1 MKKLITI
8 ALSLLLL
15 PFLAQSQPLPN
26 TLTPDQKAYE
36 LSLIWREMAY
46 NFDNMDH
53 CAEVDA
59 DSLYRAFVPV
69 VRATEDDYA
78 YSKAIMRYLASF
90 QNSHTYVV
98 DAPWLVAPLAQP
110 YIRTEYRD
118 GKLFL
123 TNFASKYAD
132 RMRVGDEVVRING
145 VDAVTYMRENMLP
158 CVPATNNDHRLQI
171 AMSFMGLWTLF
182 PYGTMF
188 DLTLKGDTLY
198 QLSLPAEK
206 LVDDPSNDWYVNDYE
221 RNKENI
227 CYIDHTSGTGYLRLT
242 DCFETGKQFF
252 LQHKDSLAECQ
263 HIILDLTHNVGGQS
277 FNTDDVVGFLAKVD
291 SFSSETILS
300 KMNIAYMKAQGSY
313 RCWENAD
320 PDDIVCQMKN
330 GTYFYTIPSTRYPNP
345 YYPDNFKGKVMVIQ
359 GNNTASAAEWLVS
372 RLHQDKSI
380 VFYGEKTSGATGN
393 PYQLNLP
400 SGMIVRFNTWRTFGP
415 DGTETSYGFAPD
427 IPMDFSDCYK
437 ATTAEELFR
446 RLIAKI
452 EGR

>member
-8 ALSLLLL
+8 SLTLFL
-15 PFLAQSQPLPN
+15 PFLLQSQPLPN

-90 QNSHTYVV
+90 QNSHTY
-98 DAPWLVAPLAQP
+98 
-110 YIRTEYRD
+110 
-118 GKLFL
+118 
-123 TNFASKYAD
+123 
-132 RMRVGDEVVRING
+132 G

-158 CVPATNNDHRLQI
+158 YVPATNDDHRLQI

-221 RNKENI
+221 RNKENV
-227 CYIDHTSGTGYLRLT
+227 CYINRESGTGYLRLT

-263 HIILDLTHNVGGQS
+263 RIILDLTHNVGGQS
-277 FNTDDVVGFLAKVD
+277 FNTDDVVSFLAKVD

-313 RCWENAD
+313 RC
-320 PDDIVCQMKN
+320 
-330 GTYFYTIPSTRYPNP
+330 
-345 YYPDNFKGKVMVIQ
+345 
-359 GNNTASAAEWLVS
+359 
-372 RLHQDKSI
+372 
-380 VFYGEKTSGATGN
+380 GEKTSGATGN

-446 RLIAKI
+446 RVVAKI
-452 EGR
+452 GVR

>member
-8 ALSLLLL
+8 SLTLFL
-15 PFLAQSQPLPN
+15 PFLLQSQPLPN

-132 RMRVGDEVVRING
+132 RMRVGDEVVSING

-158 CVPATNNDHRLQI
+158 YVPATNDVHRLQI

-182 PYGTMF
+182 RMG
-188 DLTLKGDTLY
+188 
-198 QLSLPAEK
+198 
-206 LVDDPSNDWYVNDYE
+206 
-221 RNKENI
+221 
-227 CYIDHTSGTGYLRLT
+227 
-242 DCFETGKQFF
+242 
-252 LQHKDSLAECQ
+252 
-263 HIILDLTHNVGGQS
+263 
-277 FNTDDVVGFLAKVD
+277 
-291 SFSSETILS
+291 
-300 KMNIAYMKAQGSY
+300 
-313 RCWENAD
+313 RC
-320 PDDIVCQMKN
+320 
-330 GTYFYTIPSTRYPNP
+330 ST
-345 YYPDNFKGKVMVIQ
+345 
-359 GNNTASAAEWLVS
+359 
-372 RLHQDKSI
+372 
-380 VFYGEKTSGATGN
+380 
-393 PYQLNLP
+393 
-400 SGMIVRFNTWRTFGP
+400 
-415 DGTETSYGFAPD
+415 
-427 IPMDFSDCYK
+427 
-437 ATTAEELFR
+437 
-446 RLIAKI
+446 
-452 EGR
+452 

>member
-1 MKKLITI
+1 MKNLITI
-8 ALSLLLL
+8 SLTLFL
-15 PFLAQSQPLPN
+15 PFLLQSQPLPN

-98 DAPWLVAPLAQP
+98 DA
-110 YIRTEYRD
+110 
-118 GKLFL
+118 
-123 TNFASKYAD
+123 
-132 RMRVGDEVVRING
+132 
-145 VDAVTYMRENMLP
+145 VTYMRENMLP
-158 CVPATNNDHRLQI
+158 CVPATNDDHRLQI

-221 RNKENI
+221 RNKENV
-227 CYIDHTSGTGYLRLT
+227 CYINRESGTGYLRLT

-313 RCWENAD
+313 RC
-320 PDDIVCQMKN
+320 
-330 GTYFYTIPSTRYPNP
+330 
-345 YYPDNFKGKVMVIQ
+345 
-359 GNNTASAAEWLVS
+359 
-372 RLHQDKSI
+372 
-380 VFYGEKTSGATGN
+380 GEKTSGATGN
-393 PYQLNLP
+393 P
-400 SGMIVRFNTWRTFGP
+400 
-415 DGTETSYGFAPD
+415 TSS
-427 IPMDFSDCYK
+427 IC
-437 ATTAEELFR
+437 R
-446 RLIAKI
+446 R
-452 EGR
+452 G

>member
-8 ALSLLLL
+8 SLTLFL
-15 PFLAQSQPLPN
+15 PFLLQSQPLPN

-206 LVDDPSNDWYVNDYE
+206 LVDDPSNDWYVNDYD

-227 CYIDHTSGTGYLRLT
+227 CYINHASGTGYLRLT

-291 SFSSETILS
+291 SFSSETI
-300 KMNIAYMKAQGSY
+300 
-313 RCWENAD
+313 
-320 PDDIVCQMKN
+320 
-330 GTYFYTIPSTRYPNP
+330 T
-345 YYPDNFKGKVMVIQ
+345 
-359 GNNTASAAEWLVS
+359 
-372 RLHQDKSI
+372 
-380 VFYGEKTSGATGN
+380 
-393 PYQLNLP
+393 
-400 SGMIVRFNTWRTFGP
+400 
-415 DGTETSYGFAPD
+415 
-427 IPMDFSDCYK
+427 
-437 ATTAEELFR
+437 
-446 RLIAKI
+446 
-452 EGR
+452 

>member
-132 RMRVGDEVVRING
+132 RMRVGDEVVSING
-145 VDAVTYMRENMLP
+145 MDAVTYMRENMLP
-158 CVPATNNDHRLQI
+158 YVPATNDDHRLQI

-227 CYIDHTSGTGYLRLT
+227 CYIDHASGTGYLRLT

-252 LQHKDSLAECQ
+252 LQHKDSLSRMVSIEAASGQKHRFLWGEDLRRHGQPLPAQSTVGDDCPFQ
-263 HIILDLTHNVGGQS
+263 HLAHLRPRRHRDLLRFRPRHP
-277 FNTDDVVGFLAKVD
+277 DGFLGLLQGDHRRGAV
-291 SFSSETILS
+291 SE
-300 KMNIAYMKAQGSY
+300 A
-313 RCWENAD
+313 C
-320 PDDIVCQMKN
+320 
-330 GTYFYTIPSTRYPNP
+330 
-345 YYPDNFKGKVMVIQ
+345 
-359 GNNTASAAEWLVS
+359 
-372 RLHQDKSI
+372 
-380 VFYGEKTSGATGN
+380 GEDRG
-393 PYQLNLP
+393 
-400 SGMIVRFNTWRTFGP
+400 
-415 DGTETSYGFAPD
+415 
-427 IPMDFSDCYK
+427 
-437 ATTAEELFR
+437 
-446 RLIAKI
+446 
-452 EGR
+452 

>member
-8 ALSLLLL
+8 SLTLFL
-15 PFLAQSQPLPN
+15 PFLLQSQPLPN

-221 RNKENI
+221 RNKENV
-227 CYIDHTSGTGYLRLT
+227 CYINRESGTGYLRLT
-242 DCFETGKQFF
+242 DCFEMGKQFF

-263 HIILDLTHNVGGQS
+263 RIILDLTHNVGGQS
-277 FNTDDVVGFLAKVD
+277 FNTDDVVSFLAKVD

-313 RCWENAD
+313 R
-320 PDDIVCQMKN
+320 
-330 GTYFYTIPSTRYPNP
+330 
-345 YYPDNFKGKVMVIQ
+345 
-359 GNNTASAAEWLVS
+359 
-372 RLHQDKSI
+372 
-380 VFYGEKTSGATGN
+380 YGEKTSGATGN

-446 RLIAKI
+446 RLVAKI
-452 EGR
+452 GAE